1 MLTEYR
7 REASKLI
14 AGLPKGSVR
23 ETNATLRRFIETEN
37 ETLKRWYNALQM
49 RLLQIGEFE
58 KLISGLVKQL
68 KFDGL
73 KKKGVD
79 AKQVK
84 ALVQELLSLFRNIC
98 GQCSGIELF
107 CNTYPDYKVRI
118 YTKQSRTYNEPEW
131 EDLGEM
137 SV

>member
-1 MLTEYR
+1 MLIEYR

-14 AGLPKGSVR
+14 ASLPKGSIR

-37 ETLKRWYNALQM
+37 ETLRRWYNALQM
-49 RLLQIGEFE
+49 RLLHISEYE
-58 KLISGLVKQL
+58 KLISGFVKRL
-68 KFDGL
+68 KFNRL

-84 ALVQELLSLFRNIC
+84 ALVQELLLLFRNIS
-98 GQCSGIELF
+98 GQRSGIELF
-107 CNTYPDYKVRI
+107 CATYPDYKVRI
-118 YTKQSRTYNEPEW
+118 YTKQRGTYYGPEW